1 MYINNN
7 NKIVTSFS
15 LMRSN
20 HAVEWELGSVTMENR
35 LLLWW

>member
-1 MYINNN
+1 MVNIYKNNN

-20 HAVEWELGSVTMENR
+20 HAVESGTGLGYYGE
-35 LLLWW
+35 